1 VSAPVQ
7 FAAVAID
14 ALRSGLAA
22 EVARCVAWHASL
34 HAQHA
39 GAREGKLRGGSSASS
54 VALFAAVAA
63 FILGVVVAL
72 FFVPRV

>member
-1 VSAPVQ
+1 
-7 FAAVAID
+7 
-14 ALRSGLAA
+14 
-22 EVARCVAWHASL
+22 VAWHAVPRHASL
-34 HAQHA
+34 HAEHA

-72 FFVPRV
+72 FLVPRV